1 MAEKEVEATYVEMTA
16 KCGKR
21 IILGSVYKSPN
32 TNDDK
37 LKIHLEEICN
47 KIKQEK
53 QKKELVIG
61 MDHNMDLLKSHE
73 HRHTQQFLDTLL
85 NNDLI
90 PTITRPTR
98 ITKTS
103 ATLIDNVFIS
113 KMLQQSFDSMILI
126 EEISDHLPS
135 LVLMKQTK
143 LRNKDPLQF
152 KSRKLTADKIKCLKD
167 DLKKKDWNGI
177 LRSDNV
183 NTNFE
188 NFCNELDT
196 TMEKFALIRE
206 VRISWKRKHIEPWMS
221 KSIER
226 VAQRCKNLY

>member
-1 MAEKEVEATYVEMTA
+1 MTA

-21 IILGSVYKSPN
+21 IILGSIYKSPN

-37 LKIHLEEICN
+37 LKLHLVEICN

-73 HRHTQQFLDTLL
+73 HRRTQQFLDTLL

-126 EEISDHLPS
+126 EEISNHLPS
-135 LVLMKQTK
+135 LVLM
-143 LRNKDPLQF
+143 NKP
-152 KSRKLTADKIKCLKD
+152 S
-167 DLKKKDWNGI
+167 
-177 LRSDNV
+177 
-183 NTNFE
+183 
-188 NFCNELDT
+188 
-196 TMEKFALIRE
+196 
-206 VRISWKRKHIEPWMS
+206 
-221 KSIER
+221 
-226 VAQRCKNLY
+226 

>member
-1 MAEKEVEATYVEMTA
+1 MTA

-21 IILGSVYKSPN
+21 IILGSIYKLPN
-32 TNDDK
+32 INDDK

-73 HRHTQQFLDTLL
+73 HRRTQQFLDTLL

-90 PTITRPTR
+90 PTITRPKR

-113 KMLQQSFDSMILI
+113 KMLQQSFDSMITY
-126 EEISDHLPS
+126 H
-135 LVLMKQTK
+135 
-143 LRNKDPLQF
+143 
-152 KSRKLTADKIKCLKD
+152 
-167 DLKKKDWNGI
+167 
-177 LRSDNV
+177 
-183 NTNFE
+183 
-188 NFCNELDT
+188 
-196 TMEKFALIRE
+196 
-206 VRISWKRKHIEPWMS
+206 H
-221 KSIER
+221 
-226 VAQRCKNLY
+226 